1 MFTPADF
8 VAYLRRAGAVD
19 SYQPPA
25 GVVLCYQRSL
35 YHHVLKAEGLK
46 SPARQGA
53 LHGLLLLPSTGG
65 RVGLLGQFG
74 IGAPAA
80 AAALEELAAMGTGA
94 FVSVGTAGS
103 LQRDLDI
110 GDLVLC
116 EAAIRDEGVSHHY
129 LPPAKLATAD
139 AGMTAALGA
148 ALGHAGVPF
157 RSGSSWTIDT
167 PYRETVAEAR
177 HYQAEG
183 VLCVEME
190 AAALFAVAE
199 VRRLRRLLGLRH
211 QRLPRR
217 PGLEPSIPRAPG
229 PGRPDHAVQRGGE
242 RPAGNSAIAIGSGPA
257 AGASLRRRRSGGS
270 RLAGS
275 ARLAGEQASGLR
287 EAQPALR
294 PPSSCSTGAT
304 GTERRTSQL
313 AAQVGQDREDSA
325 VIFGCGRQAQLGE
338 DAPDVGL
345 DGLGRHV
352 QTAGDRVV
360 GAALGHLGQH
370 G

>member
-1 MFTPADF
+1 MGVFAGSPPVSSASYPNFAGKHAQEAMFTPADF
-8 VAYLRRAGAVD
+8 AAYLRRAGALD

-35 YHHVLKAEGLK
+35 YNHVLRAEGLK

-53 LHGLLLLPSTGG
+53 LHRLLLLPSTGG

-80 AAALEELAAMGTGA
+80 AAALEELAAMGTGD

-103 LQRDLDI
+103 LQRDLNI

-116 EAAIRDEGVSHHY
+116 DAAIRDEGVSHHY
-129 LPPAKLATAD
+129 LPPAKLAKAQ

-148 ALGHAGVPF
+148 ALKQAGVTF
-157 RSGSSWTIDT
+157 RAGTSWTIDT

-199 VRRLRRLLGLRH
+199 VRGLRVSSAFTISDSLADLVWNPQFH
-211 QRLPRR
+211 GPQVQA
-217 PGLEPSIPRAPG
+217 GLIMLYQA
-229 PGRPDHAVQRGGE
+229 AV
-242 RPAGNSAIAIGSGPA
+242 SALQA
-257 AGASLRRRRSGGS
+257 AS
-270 RLAGS
+270 
-275 ARLAGEQASGLR
+275 
-287 EAQPALR
+287 PH
-294 PPSSCSTGAT
+294 T
-304 GTERRTSQL
+304 GTS
-313 AAQVGQDREDSA
+313 
-325 VIFGCGRQAQLGE
+325 
-338 DAPDVGL
+338 
-345 DGLGRHV
+345 
-352 QTAGDRVV
+352 
-360 GAALGHLGQH
+360 
-370 G
+370 

>member
-1 MFTPADF
+1 MSPASYPNFAGKHAEEAMFTPADF
-8 VAYLRRAGAVD
+8 AAYLRRAGALD

-35 YHHVLKAEGLK
+35 YHHVLQAEGLK
-46 SPARQGA
+46 PPARQGA

-103 LQRDLDI
+103 LQRDLNI

-129 LPPAKLATAD
+129 LPPGKLATAQP
-139 AGMTAALGA
+139 GMTAALGA
-148 ALGHAGVPF
+148 ALRQAGVPL
-157 RSGSSWTIDT
+157 RAGSSWTIDT

-177 HYQAEG
+177 RYQAEG

-199 VRRLRRLLGLRH
+199 VRGLQVSSAFSISDSLADLVWNPQFH
-211 QRLPRR
+211 GPQVQA
-217 PGLEPSIPRAPG
+217 GLVTLYQAAVSALKAG
-229 PGRPDHAVQRGGE
+229 TPD
-242 RPAGNSAIAIGSGPA
+242 
-257 AGASLRRRRSGGS
+257 
-270 RLAGS
+270 
-275 ARLAGEQASGLR
+275 
-287 EAQPALR
+287 
-294 PPSSCSTGAT
+294 T
-304 GTERRTSQL
+304 GTSC
-313 AAQVGQDREDSA
+313 V
-325 VIFGCGRQAQLGE
+325 
-338 DAPDVGL
+338 
-345 DGLGRHV
+345 
-352 QTAGDRVV
+352 
-360 GAALGHLGQH
+360 
-370 G
+370 